1 MNKTA
6 SIFSLFCGI
15 AMLVTWGVLL
25 GTGQVT
31 ELKTSPF
38 QAIALLAAEIL
49 TAIALIAGGY
59 GLLRKRLWGLRVD
72 LAALGMLLYCAIYS
86 IGFFGQQGI
95 LPAAIF
101 FAAVVILAALFSGK
115 FILSS
120 N

>member
-1 MNKTA
+1 MTKAA

-31 ELKTSPF
+31 ALKSSPF
-38 QAIALLAAEIL
+38 EAITLLAAEFL
-49 TAIALIAGGY
+49 TAITLIIAGY
-59 GLLRKRLWGLRVD
+59 GLLKKCSWGLRAD
-72 LAALGMLLYCAIYS
+72 LVALGMLLYCAVYS
-86 IGFFGQQGI
+86 IGAVGQQG
-95 LPAAIF
+95 LAPAIF
-101 FAAVVILAALFSGK
+101 FAMITVLAALFSGK